1 MKDKSN
7 EPMEKSNGADSNDKR
22 SSSQKAADPNNR
34 FQGYRLPYI
43 KPQMMMLSK
52 DMQIEIKNQN
62 ASNASDDSGK
72 IKAVQ
77 EINSKGEENKDEQ
90 HAAASKDSKKQ

>member
-1 MKDKSN
+1 
-7 EPMEKSNGADSNDKR
+7 MEKSNGADSNDKR
-22 SSSQKAADPNNR
+22 SASYKAADPNNR

-52 DMQIEIKNQN
+52 DMQIEIKNHN
-62 ASNASDDSGK
+62 ASNASDDSGNV
-72 IKAVQ
+72 KAVQ
-77 EINSKGEENKDEQ
+77 VINSKGEENKDEQ